1 MVTDDEDTIRS
12 RLHATY
18 FPEIVAVELARYPGP
33 ARIRA
38 GLAAA
43 GFEQVTEEKTE
54 SRLVVTD
61 ATPHRDRAF
70 SSLHLIPE
78 ESFRRGL
85 ERLERDLA
93 RGPLEEISRKLVV
106 RARKPG

>member
-1 MVTDDEDTIRS
+1 M
-12 RLHATY
+12 
-18 FPEIVAVELARYPGP
+18 
-33 ARIRA
+33 
-38 GLAAA
+38 
-43 GFEQVTEEKTE
+43 
-54 SRLVVTD
+54 TD
-61 ATPHRDRAF
+61 AAPHRDRAF

-85 ERLERDLA
+85 ERLERDLE